1 MVLPMSY
8 WKFSEREILQHY
20 GAIADAISLP
30 IMVYNNPAT
39 SGIDLL
45 PKFIMQMAKA
55 IPNVTMVKESTGDIQ
70 RMHRLQE
77 LSDGTLRFYN
87 GSNPLAL
94 VSFAAGAS
102 GWCKSCQSFDSR
114 PDTGTLQ
121 RHACK

>member
-70 RMHRLQE
+70 RMRT
-77 LSDGTLRFYN
+77 D
-87 GSNPLAL
+87 
-94 VSFAAGAS
+94 
-102 GWCKSCQSFDSR
+102 CKSSPMALCGFTTALIR
-114 PDTGTLQ
+114 
-121 RHACK
+121 